1 MSDVTIKGFKIDYID
16 VPILEISAI
25 IDGKEKVISK
35 AFLDKIPDDFIK
47 INKFIYN
54 LIMGEYGSFS
64 TSVFFPA
71 TDNKVK

>member
-54 LIMGEYGSFS
+54 LIMEEYGSFS
-64 TSVFFPA
+64 TSVFFPV
-71 TDNKVK
+71 TDKKVK

>member
-64 TSVFFPA
+64 TNVFFPA

>member
-25 IDGKEKVISK
+25 IDGKEKLISK
-35 AFLDKIPDDFIK
+35 AFLTKLPDDFIK

-54 LIMGEYGSFS
+54 LIMEEYGSFS
-64 TSVFFPA
+64 TSVTFPA
-71 TDNKVK
+71 TNKIVK